1 MNDAKNIEAVAE
13 VVLELYSQLAEI
25 RARELAATDITPT
38 CKKGCSLCCYEHVD
52 IFGIE
57 AAPIV
62 AAVNKMPPEQRS
74 RLASR
79 VNEYVAAREGT
90 DALDVL
96 SDANEAEA
104 LYSKNI
110 TRKERRAADR
120 KILKRSIRHR
130 KLAWRTSTPCPFLED
145 GACSIYEARP
155 FSCRAMFSQVK
166 PVEAVYKSG
175 KSPIV
180 RFDGVRFASALLQ
193 MAKEAGKEAHSL
205 TLPHGP
211 LVGVLLSLVG
221 PDAFK
226 DTKNPEASD

>member
-1 MNDAKNIEAVAE
+1 MNAIEAVAE
-13 VVLELYSQLAEI
+13 VVLELYRQLDEMSAK
-25 RARELAATDITPT
+25 ELSENGITPT

-52 IFGIE
+52 IFGVE

-62 AAVNKMPPEQRS
+62 AAINKMPPEQRS
-74 RLASR
+74 RL
-79 VNEYVAAREGT
+79 VNRMDEYVSAREGT

-96 SDANEAEA
+96 SDAEEVEA
-104 LYSKNI
+104 LKNA

-120 KILKRSIRHR
+120 KQFKRSIRHR
-130 KLAWRTSTPCPFLED
+130 KLAWRTNTPCPFLED

-155 FSCRAMFSQVK
+155 FSCRSMFSQVK

-193 MAKEAGKEAHSL
+193 MAKEAGKEPHSL

-211 LVGVLLSLVG
+211 MVGVLLSLVG

-226 DTKNPEASD
+226 DGE